1 MFQSSWIIA
10 LIIFVVALGGL
21 FFSEVPISI
30 TQDEVFAA
38 IDDAIAETAVQ
49 VDETEV
55 QQVVEKSLKK
65 LEDRQKRRLKFL
77 ASAYFVIWLI
87 FILYALRLA
96 KNQGELQKRL
106 DRLAKND
113 E

>member
-1 MFQSSWIIA
+1 MSQSPWIICF
-10 LIIFVVALGGL
+10 IFFIAVLGGM
-21 FFSEVPISI
+21 FFSQVPISI
-30 TQDEVFAA
+30 PQDEVFAA
-38 IDDAIAETAVQ
+38 VDDAIAETAAQ

-55 QQVVEKSLKK
+55 QQVVEKALKT

-77 ASAYFVIWLI
+77 ASAYLVIWLI

-106 DRLAKND
+106 NQLTQN
-113 E
+113 EE